1 MIKVV
6 VDTNIVFSAI
16 LNSSGRI
23 GKVLLNSRNVF
34 HFVSCRYMQTE
45 IDRHLIKLQ
54 TLTGLEPGE
63 LDELIHMITAR
74 INLINEGFISRE
86 NLLKAE
92 ELTRNVDFNDLL
104 FVGLTLELKSRL
116 WTGDKK
122 LIRGIGK
129 KGFTQIVTTSEL
141 SDILDNIGKKM

>member
-34 HFVSCRYMQTE
+34 HFVSCKYMLTE

-54 TLTGLEPGE
+54 TLAGLEP
-63 LDELIHMITAR
+63 DELNEMINLIISR
-74 INLINEGFISRE
+74 INFINEGFISRE
-86 NLLKAE
+86 NILKAE
-92 ELTRNVDFNDLL
+92 VLTRDVDFNDLL
-104 FVGLTLELKSRL
+104 FVGLTMELNCRL

-122 LIRGIGK
+122 LIRGIAK
-129 KGFTQIVTTSEL
+129 KGFNQIVTTSQL
-141 SDILDNIGKKM
+141 SDILDNIGKKI